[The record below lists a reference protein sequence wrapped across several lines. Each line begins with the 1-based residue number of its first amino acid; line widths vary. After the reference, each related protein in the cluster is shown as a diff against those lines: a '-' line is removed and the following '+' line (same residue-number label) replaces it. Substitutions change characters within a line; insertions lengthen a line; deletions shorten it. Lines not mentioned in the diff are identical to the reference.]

1 MKTRI
6 NRSEIVTRVSQVKSI
21 RRSVAV
27 LFFLV
32 MFFHGIQLNPH
43 AVFGQQRNIRPRVA
57 SQRADDRKKHKSS
70 VLTLPVFRLLR
81 GGASGA
87 ASGARSHVDVAKP

>member
-43 AVFGQQRNIRPRVA
+43 AVFGQQRNIRPQVA
-57 SQRADDRKKHKSS
+57 SHHRKKHKSS

-87 ASGARSHVDVAKP
+87 RSHVDVAKP